1 MFSVVIDTNVLVS
14 GLLSNRGNP
23 GVIVNE
29 LKNNRFNFYFNAEII
44 EECKDVLHR
53 KKLGLRSQDVNELID
68 LIKTIGVSII
78 PDKSD
83 VALLDEDDRIFY
95 DLAKST
101 NAYLITGNTKH
112 YPNDPLIVTP
122 ARFVELLSN
131 DD

>member
-44 EECKDVLHR
+44 EEYKDVLHR
-53 KKLGLRSQDVNELID
+53 ENLGLRSQDVNELID